1 MLAEYTAHYNH
12 HRPHQALRLQ
22 PPRPG
27 EPATDLVSNRISRR
41 PILGGLINE
50 YEAAA

>member
-1 MLAEYTAHYNH
+1 MRCITTGSDRIDHWSYVRHAPDT
-12 HRPHQALRLQ
+12 PV
-22 PPRPG
+22 P
-27 EPATDLVSNRISRR
+27 EPNRTGIRRR